1 MKDPFLR
8 ELEGLDTTE
17 MLRTALSFLAVN
29 LPWIFFAIWLL
40 FGPIP
45 VLVMAVVIN
54 HMINRLEIRQLRAAH
69 ALD

>member
-1 MKDPFLR
+1 MKDPFMK
-8 ELEGLDTTE
+8 EFEGLDTTE

-40 FGPIP
+40 SGPVP
-45 VLVMAVVIN
+45 VLVLAVVIN
-54 HMINRLEIRQLRAAH
+54 HMINRLEVRQLRAAY